1 MGSFLAFINCV
12 QLHLASSPEREKDV
26 YDIAGFPRDIT
37 LFLVRFHEEVQ
48 EQAREGPT
56 NAKVSENDIILT
68 SLSLFFFFFG
78 NSSQKVRPSLLRYT
92 RHEGWWWRG
101 CG

>member
-26 YDIAGFPRDIT
+26 YDIAGFPREIT

-68 SLSLFFFFFG
+68 SLSFFFFF
-78 NSSQKVRPSLLRYT
+78 
-92 RHEGWWWRG
+92 W
-101 CG
+101 